1 VEVAAGTP
9 ERGLLVFRAS
19 RLEALLV
26 PLQALLVALPPE
38 DLLAPHNLI
47 AAHPGMRRWLLNAL
61 AREAGS
67 RGIAANLEIALPG
80 QWLDRQAAC
89 LLPAAGNQAA
99 YAGAALRWR
108 LLELLA
114 DRRSLR
120 DLPQLAAYLVDDAD
134 GRRRW
139 ELAGM
144 LAELYGRLLVYRPD
158 WLQAWQDGHDAH
170 PEPTELAPLWRSLHS
185 AIGVP
190 HRSEQHAA
198 LLRALRASRQDA
210 SPLHVFGLSQ
220 LPPRHLDALRAAAAQ
235 RLVVF
240 YLPDP
245 CVEHW
250 AGLRND
256 GERLR
261 TLLAAPADR
270 DGEALYLDVEHPLL
284 ASLGRLGQQ
293 FGVLLAAADDETAL
307 DIRAGED
314 AEPPPGARQQLLGR
328 LQDSIRRLRPAL
340 LRSDAGDTA
349 AALRADASLRV
360 HRCHSRLRELEVL
373 RDALLRA
380 FVELPGL
387 RPAEVAVLAPRMAD
401 YAPLLGA
408 VFGPPA
414 RADARLPYHTADL
427 PLATAHPLLAGFQR
441 LLALAQGRIAAADL
455 LDLLAIPALRRG
467 LGLAGDDV
475 DTAEYALREA
485 AAAWGLDGAH
495 RAEQGVPALEERT
508 LGWSLDRLCAGYV
521 FGDEED
527 APILLHGIRPAA
539 RLGDG
544 DAGVLGALHRLLA
557 ELAALHAALPVARPA
572 SAWIG
577 RFRNLLQLFRADP
590 QDAGESAA
598 FEALQEQFATLQ
610 RSLADA
616 GCDPLLAGGEAL
628 AMLRDGLAE
637 VPQHAPFL
645 FGGITFCGMVPQRA
659 LPYRVI
665 AVLGLDDEAFP
676 RSARPPQFDPLPR
689 HPRLGDRDLQRDDRY
704 LFLETLM
711 AVRERLHLSW
721 VGEGARD
728 GRPRNPSPVLAEL
741 LDLLDGELA
750 LQDEARQ
757 PLRPWLLHHPLQP
770 FDPRYRPGATE
781 QADPALLGYAR
792 DAAARAPATAVEAKP
807 TPPTQA
813 DARLPLRQ
821 LDAWLRDPARELLRD
836 RHQVRLDAL
845 DEDSLPDSE
854 PLDPQVD
861 ARSRLWRQLLD
872 QALHAAE
879 AGIAE
884 QPSALLRVSGLLPP
898 GRPGD
903 RAYAGQRAL
912 ALALLASTRAALPWL
927 RRDTPAPPS
936 AIDLDIAGIRLH
948 GELRVPRDQEGAAWL
963 LDWLPKPADSF
974 DLGRRLSLLLRWS
987 VLNLD
992 PDDQRP
998 TPRCA
1003 VIALDRAVDW
1013 AAELDAIGQ
1022 QAPRGR
1028 LRAALHSRLACLLG
1042 LYRAAEAQPLAYFPK
1057 TSDALL
1063 AGGDPRSS
1071 WLGSDHGL
1079 GERDYA
1085 PGYAQLL
1092 AGEQPFWRDDHPA
1105 NTTFRSTALE
1115 IAALLDLGTLRAE
1128 VTG

>member
-1 VEVAAGTP
+1 MDGTP

-19 RLEALLV
+19 RLEALLT
-26 PLQALLVALPPE
+26 PLQALLDALPPPG
-38 DLLAPHNLI
+38 LLAPHTLI

-61 AREAGS
+61 ARQAGN

-80 QWLDRQAAC
+80 QWLDRQAAS
-89 LLPAAGNQAA
+89 LLPDAGNQAA

-108 LLELLA
+108 LLDLLA
-114 DRRSLR
+114 DRRALGA
-120 DLPQLAAYLVDDAD
+120 LPQLAVYLADDAD

-158 WLQAWQDGHDAH
+158 WLQAWQDGRDTH
-170 PEPTELAPLWRSLHS
+170 PEPTELAPLWRALRA
-185 AIGVP
+185 AIDAP
-190 HRSEQHAA
+190 HRSESHSA
-198 LLRALRASRQDA
+198 LLRALRATRMDA
-210 SPLHVFGLSQ
+210 APLHVFGLSH

-261 TLLAAPADR
+261 ALLAAPADR

-293 FGVLLAAADDETAL
+293 FGVLLAAADTDIAL

-314 AEPPPGARQQLLGR
+314 AEPLPAARATLLGR

-340 LRSDAGDTA
+340 LRSDTGDSPT
-349 AALRADASLRV
+349 ALRADGSLRV

-380 FVELPGL
+380 FVELPDL

-414 RADARLPYHTADL
+414 RSDARLPYHTADL
-427 PLATAHPLLAGFQR
+427 PLAAAHPLLAGFQR
-441 LLALAQGRIAAADL
+441 LLGLAQGRIGAAEL

-467 LGLAGDDV
+467 LGLAHEDV
-475 DTAEYALREA
+475 DTVEYALRES

-508 LGWSLDRLCAGYV
+508 LGWSLDRLCAGFV

-527 APILLHGIRPAA
+527 APLLLDGIRPAA

-544 DAGVLGALHRLLA
+544 DAAVLGALQRLLG
-557 ELAALHAALPVARPA
+557 ELATLRDMLPVAQPA

-577 RFRNLLQLFRADP
+577 RYRALLQRLFHPDP
-590 QDAGESAA
+590 QDAGETAA
-598 FEALQEQFATLQ
+598 FDALQEQFAALQ
-610 RSLADA
+610 RSLAES
-616 GCDPLLAGGEAL
+616 GCDPLLAGSESL
-628 AMLRDGLAE
+628 AMLRDSLTE
-637 VPQHAPFL
+637 VPQQAPFL
-645 FGGITFCGMVPQRA
+645 FGSITFCGMVPQRA

-676 RSARPPQFDPLPR
+676 RSVRPPQFDPLPR

-750 LQDEARQ
+750 LQDASGE
-757 PLRPWLLHHPLQP
+757 PLRPWLVAHPLQP
-770 FDPRYRPGATE
+770 FDARYDATATE
-781 QADPALLGYAR
+781 QVDPALFGYAR
-792 DAAARAPATAVEAKP
+792 EVAPVVVAGEDDAQPGTSPAAANDV
-807 TPPTQA
+807 
-813 DARLPLRQ
+813 LPLRQ
-821 LDAWLRDPARELLRD
+821 LEAWLRDPARELLRD

-845 DEDSLPDSE
+845 DDDSLPDSE
-854 PLDPQVD
+854 PLDAQVD
-861 ARSRLWRQLLD
+861 ARDRLWRQLLD
-872 QALHAAE
+872 TALHAPAN
-879 AGIAE
+879 GIPE
-884 QPSALLRVSGLLPP
+884 QPPALLRASGLLPP
-898 GRPGD
+898 GRPGE
-903 RAYAGQRAL
+903 RAYADQRAL
-912 ALALLASTRAALPWL
+912 ALSLLAPTRHLLPWL
-927 RRDTPAPPS
+927 DADTPREAR
-936 AIDLDIAGIRLH
+936 AIDLDLAGTRLQ
-948 GELRVPRDQEGAAWL
+948 GELRGLHRDGETCWL
-963 LDWLPKPADSF
+963 LDWLPKDAEHF
-974 DLGRRLSLLLRWS
+974 DLGRQLGLLLRWS
-987 VLNLD
+987 LLQRVH
-992 PDDQRP
+992 DDAAP
-998 TPRCA
+998 APRCA
-1003 VIALDRAVDW
+1003 VIAINGPVAW
-1013 AAELDAIGQ
+1013 ATALDAIGQ
-1022 QAPRGR
+1022 TAQ
-1028 LRAALHSRLACLLG
+1028 RAALREALQARLMRLLA
-1042 LYRAAEAQPLAYFPK
+1042 LYRQAEQQPLAYFPK
-1057 TSDALL
+1057 ASAALL
-1063 AGGDPRSS
+1063 GNGNLRGT

-1085 PGYAQLL
+1085 PGYARLL
-1092 AGEQPFWRDDHPA
+1092 GGDAAFWRDDHPA
-1105 NTTFRSTALE
+1105 FTTFRSTATE
-1115 IAALLDLGTLRAE
+1115 IAALLDLATLGDE
-1128 VTG
+1128 VKA

>member
-1 VEVAAGTP
+1 MDGTP

-19 RLEALLV
+19 RLEALLT
-26 PLQALLVALPPE
+26 PLQALLDALPPAE
-38 DLLAPHNLI
+38 LLAPHTLV

-61 AREAGS
+61 ARQAGS
-67 RGIAANLEIALPG
+67 RGIAANLDIALPG
-80 QWLDRQAAC
+80 QWLDRQAAS
-89 LLPAAGNQAA
+89 LLPDIGNQAA

-108 LLELLA
+108 LRELFGHGGSLDGLA
-114 DRRSLR
+114 
-120 DLPQLAAYLVDDAD
+120 QLDAYLANDAD

-158 WLQAWQDGHDAH
+158 WLQAWQDGRDTH
-170 PEPTELAPLWRSLHS
+170 PEPTELAPLWRALRI
-185 AIGVP
+185 AIGAT
-190 HRSEQHAA
+190 HRSEQHPA
-198 LLRALRASRQDA
+198 LLRALRTTPTNAA
-210 SPLHVFGLSQ
+210 PLHVFGLSH

-261 TLLAAPADR
+261 GLLAAPADR
-270 DGEALYLDVEHPLL
+270 EGEALYLDVEHPLL

-293 FGVLLAAADDETAL
+293 FGVLLAAAEDDTAL

-314 AEPPPGARQQLLGR
+314 AEPQPAARASLLGR

-340 LRSDAGDTA
+340 LRRDGGDSA
-349 AALRADASLRV
+349 VALRADASLRV

-380 FVELPGL
+380 FVELPDL

-414 RADARLPYHTADL
+414 RADAPLPYHTADL
-427 PLATAHPLLAGFQR
+427 PLAAAHPLLAGFQR
-441 LLALAQGRIAAADL
+441 LLGLAQGRTGAAEL

-467 LGLAGDDV
+467 LGLAMEDI
-475 DTAEYALREA
+475 DTVEYALRES

-495 RAEQGVPALEERT
+495 RAEQGVPAMEERT

-521 FGDEED
+521 FGDEEGE
-527 APILLHGIRPAA
+527 PLLLDGIRPAA

-544 DAGVLGALHRLLA
+544 DAAVLGALQRLLA
-557 ELAALHAALPVARPA
+557 ELATLRDLLPVARSA
-572 SAWIG
+572 SRWLSH
-577 RFRNLLQLFRADP
+577 FRALLQRLFHPDP
-590 QDAGESAA
+590 QDARETAA
-598 FEALQEQFATLQ
+598 FDALQEQFAALQ

-616 GCDPLLAGGEAL
+616 GCDPPLPGGEAL
-628 AMLRDGLAE
+628 AMLRDSLAE

-676 RSARPPQFDPLPR
+676 RSTRPPQFDPLPR

-728 GRPRNPSPVLAEL
+728 GRARNPSPVLAEL

-750 LQDEARQ
+750 LQDASGQ
-757 PLRPWLLHHPLQP
+757 PLRPWLVAHPLQP
-770 FDPRYRPGATE
+770 FDARYGTTGTE
-781 QADPALLGYAR
+781 QVDPALFAYAR
-792 DAAARAPATAVEAKP
+792 EAAPVVTASMDDDVPGTATAAANDV
-807 TPPTQA
+807 Q
-813 DARLPLRQ
+813 PLHQ
-821 LDAWLRDPARELLRD
+821 LEAWLRDPARELLRD

-845 DEDSLPDSE
+845 DDDSLPDSE
-854 PLDPQVD
+854 PLDAQVD
-861 ARSRLWRQLLD
+861 ARERLWRQLLD
-872 QALHAAE
+872 VALQAPDDA
-879 AGIAE
+879 IPE
-884 QPSALLRVSGLLPP
+884 QPPALLRASGLLPP
-898 GRPGD
+898 GRPGE
-903 RAYAGQRAL
+903 RAYALQRAL
-912 ALALLASTRAALPWL
+912 ALSLLAPTRRLLPWL
-927 RRDTPAPPS
+927 DADTPREARV
-936 AIDLDIAGIRLH
+936 IDVDLAGTRLQ
-948 GELRVPRDQEGAAWL
+948 GELRGLHRDGDTCWL
-963 LDWLPKPADSF
+963 LDWLPKEGEHF
-974 DLGRRLSLLLRWS
+974 DLGRQLSLLLRWS
-987 VLNLD
+987 LLQLAHGD
-992 PDDQRP
+992 AAPA
-998 TPRCA
+998 PRCT
-1003 VIALDRAVDW
+1003 VIAIDGPVAW
-1013 AAELDAIGQ
+1013 AAALDAIGQ
-1022 QAPRGR
+1022 TAP
-1028 LRAALHSRLACLLG
+1028 RAALRDALQVRLMRLLA
-1042 LYRAAEAQPLAYFPK
+1042 LYRQAEQQPLAYFPK
-1057 TSDALL
+1057 ASAALL
-1063 AGGDPRSS
+1063 TNGNVRGA

-1085 PGYAQLL
+1085 PGYARLL
-1092 AGEQPFWRDDHPA
+1092 GGDVTFWRDDHPA
-1105 NTTFRSTALE
+1105 FTTFRSTATG
-1115 IAALLDLGTLRAE
+1115 IAALLDLDSLGDE
-1128 VTG
+1128 VAA